1 MKYALIT
8 GASRGLGKAIALR
21 LAKDGFA
28 VIINYQSN
36 REAAEDTLKQ
46 VTENG
51 GTGELL
57 PFDVS
62 DPKAIEAALES
73 WSNAHPDDYIS
84 VLVNNAG
91 IRQDNLM
98 VFMQEEQWN
107 RVLDTTLNGFFFITR
122 RLLKDM
128 MTHRNGRIIN
138 MASLSG
144 LKGMP
149 GQANYSAAK
158 AALIGATKALA
169 QEVAAR
175 KVTVNAIAPGFIST
189 DMTKELNE
197 AELKKLVPL
206 GIPLSSVGLI
216 SSADFMGSYPD
227 IDPITGETVLKDK
240 FFKTEADMNE
250 LDNKLKL
257 VTQKQSVDISGIR
270 EIISVEPLIELSDL
284 TFLDISETSVEDIT
298 PLRSVN
304 KLKVLRANS
313 SFIEDISSLRYC
325 ITLDH

>member
-1 MKYALIT
+1 MMKYALIT
-8 GASRGLGKAIALR
+8 GASRGLGKAIAIR

-28 VIINYQSN
+28 VVINYQSN
-36 REAAEDTLKQ
+36 KEAAEDTLKQ
-46 VTENG
+46 VQEAG
-51 GTGELL
+51 GIGELL

-62 DPKAIEAALES
+62 NPQAIENALES
-73 WSNAHPDDYIS
+73 WKNSHPDEYIS

-91 IRQDNLM
+91 IRQDNLII
-98 VFMQEEQWN
+98 FMQDEQWN
-107 RVLDTTLNGFFFITR
+107 RVLDTTLNGFFYITR

-128 MTHRNGRIIN
+128 LTHRSGRIIN

-206 GIPLSSVGLI
+206 GRFGKPEEVAALTAFLASDEAG
-216 SSADFMGSYPD
+216 Y
-227 IDPITGETVLKDK
+227 ITGQV
-240 FFKTEADMNE
+240 
-250 LDNKLKL
+250 
-257 VTQKQSVDISGIR
+257 ISINGG
-270 EIISVEPLIELSDL
+270 LY
-284 TFLDISETSVEDIT
+284 T
-298 PLRSVN
+298 
-304 KLKVLRANS
+304 
-313 SFIEDISSLRYC
+313 
-325 ITLDH
+325 